1 MSEVIRVAHH
11 PSPGVPPG
19 RPPVTARPGAPPR
32 TAAGD
37 RPPRHT
43 VEEAAVKIV
52 RDFER
57 KLAAAALARD
67 PELSR
72 IYDTRQL
79 TLDLDELD
87 ELDDPAQTTAIRT
100 VPEPAGPPRTR
111 PQAPGRPV
119 RTGPAAAAPTA
130 RAGGGSGSTRSAA
143 VPACWC

>member
-1 MSEVIRVAHH
+1 
-11 PSPGVPPG
+11 
-19 RPPVTARPGAPPR
+19 
-32 TAAGD
+32 
-37 RPPRHT
+37 
-43 VEEAAVKIV
+43 VKIV

-100 VPEPAGPPRTR
+100 APEPAGPPRTR

-119 RTGPAAAAPTA
+119 RTGPAPAPAPAPGAPVPAPAPGAPAPAAPPTPGQPAGGNGPAAAPA
-130 RAGGGSGSTRSAA
+130 PVST
-143 VPACWC
+143 